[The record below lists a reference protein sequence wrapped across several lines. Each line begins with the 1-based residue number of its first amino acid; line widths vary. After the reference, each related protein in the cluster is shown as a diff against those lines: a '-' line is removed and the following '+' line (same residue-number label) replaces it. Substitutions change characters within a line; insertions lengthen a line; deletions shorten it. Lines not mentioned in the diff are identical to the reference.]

1 MGLPLV
7 LAAPLNAEDA
17 PAERRNF
24 VACPIV
30 RDTASVP
37 CWLAEHEGELYF
49 LTLQTDVSAPVTPPW
64 LGHRVLVEG
73 TVAAERP
80 RICGGI
86 VLEPVVLSVLPELD
100 ASCNTAVLPA
110 EERYNLT
117 FEPPR
122 PPGPSAGRLAFAGHR
137 TAAARRTAARASR
150 CATTSTASSSSATP
164 PTSRRSSTQPAH
176 ATRTASRSPATAPPC
191 SYRTAR
197 RSPNSRPCARRRAE
211 QVAALLR
218 GAGLTD
224 VDYEVYLARR
234 ARSPERPKRRHP
246 APRHSR
252 AHALTPL
259 SPGIR
264 RGSRGARGMD
274 AAASLQGR
282 IHGVPAGPF
291 GVPQDP
297 QKKSFRGSG

>member
-1 MGLPLV
+1 MKLLRLAGCLAAV
-7 LAAPLNAEDA
+7 AAAPLAADDA

-73 TVAAERP
+73 TVATERP

-100 ASCNTAVLPA
+100 AACNTAVLPA
-110 EERYNLT
+110 EDRYNLT

-122 PPGPSAGRLAFAGHR
+122 PPGPSAGRLAFA
-137 TAAARRTAARASR
+137 AAAPPPAPPEPPREFSVRYDFDGLVVFRHAADLTAIFDAARALN
-150 CATTSTASSSSATP
+150 
-164 PTSRRSSTQPAH
+164 
-176 ATRTASRSPATAPPC
+176 
-191 SYRTAR
+191 AR
-197 RSPNSRPCARRRAE
+197 RITITGHRGTVLLSNGTTLTEQAGLARRRAE

-224 VDYEVYLARR
+224 IEYKVDWHDEPGPADGLNDPALRR
-234 ARSPERPKRRHP
+234 VTVE
-246 APRHSR
+246 
-252 AHALTPL
+252 LTP
-259 SPGIR
+259 
-264 RGSRGARGMD
+264 
-274 AAASLQGR
+274 
-282 IHGVPAGPF
+282 
-291 GVPQDP
+291 
-297 QKKSFRGSG
+297 